1 MSDCDL
7 AELRYE
13 LQIGER
19 TFAFGSV
26 VDSTLAVR
34 KLPLDPGGRVRSENR
49 NLNRSTF
56 GTGEQVSFFR
66 GRFHEGGKSI
76 AEGMASLNVAEV
88 ERVGG
93 NQLSIFADRLGAIL
107 YVPAAGDGNQEVR
120 CIVER
125 DLGNGQSAASSCAKL
140 GDGKVSVMLDNG
152 PFRNSGDFR
161 DFRDKL
167 FRRGHVVLDA
177 DADQPLPQ
185 FSNAQNGK
193 EIDRPP
199 LLSIVQN
206 ANDSEEGETMTEI
219 IKIDR
224 DKLVDA
230 FAQFLAEVE
239 PVPPGADVIDVRSIT
254 RLAEKGR
261 ELAAAGAFRNKTIYS
276 ETVERLDREG
286 YTEAEVI
293 AISEIGLQVGRAVNA
308 AFMNAAGVYSGTAK
322 LLRAFEKEI
331 EGASEQ
337 TAIQPDVAVPPYD
350 DVAVDEIMAHSGLVW
365 DELIGE
371 YAPDDLKGR
380 PDATAATADMMH

>member
-1 MSDCDL
+1 
-7 AELRYE
+7 
-13 LQIGER
+13 
-19 TFAFGSV
+19 
-26 VDSTLAVR
+26 
-34 KLPLDPGGRVRSENR
+34 
-49 NLNRSTF
+49 
-56 GTGEQVSFFR
+56 
-66 GRFHEGGKSI
+66 
-76 AEGMASLNVAEV
+76 
-88 ERVGG
+88 
-93 NQLSIFADRLGAIL
+93 
-107 YVPAAGDGNQEVR
+107 
-120 CIVER
+120 
-125 DLGNGQSAASSCAKL
+125 
-140 GDGKVSVMLDNG
+140 
-152 PFRNSGDFR
+152 
-161 DFRDKL
+161 
-167 FRRGHVVLDA
+167 
-177 DADQPLPQ
+177 
-185 FSNAQNGK
+185 
-193 EIDRPP
+193 
-199 LLSIVQN
+199 
-206 ANDSEEGETMTEI
+206 MTEV

-350 DVAVDEIMAHSGLVW
+350 DVAVDEIMADSGLVW